1 MQVQRSNT
9 STRVRKHTGA
19 SIFNCSDSDLEDAQ
33 RRSGLF
39 RDRIGYV
46 GEGKYDPLQVEVI
59 HKDYDGKFDLG
70 KAFLNPILMRVSSSD
85 VILMVTLTDLPIQ
98 VFVSIIRGKSGLSAF
113 KSGSKISIG
122 SNMGKVLGLTHITPG
137 AIAACCVLV
146 SARLSMANH
155 CNLTFLT
162 QARWALSKDEQL
174 QERGASNINWADDF
188 DVYLRILME
197 GLEQRKKPVLEV
209 FRTWDEAIFPST
221 SDQGLASKAKQGE
234 DSNTTMADALEMLRA
249 AEVEEEEED
258 ESARQQ
264 SQTRD
269 GNRSGEDE
277 RREASSQRETHS
289 SGKKK
294 NVNVDEDL

>member
-1 MQVQRSNT
+1 
-9 STRVRKHTGA
+9 
-19 SIFNCSDSDLEDAQ
+19 
-33 RRSGLF
+33 
-39 RDRIGYV
+39 
-46 GEGKYDPLQVEVI
+46 
-59 HKDYDGKFDLG
+59 
-70 KAFLNPILMRVSSSD
+70 
-85 VILMVTLTDLPIQ
+85 
-98 VFVSIIRGKSGLSAF
+98 
-113 KSGSKISIG
+113 
-122 SNMGKVLGLTHITPG
+122 MGKVLGLTHITPG

-174 QERGASNINWADDF
+174 QARGASNINWADDF

-249 AEVEEEEED
+249 AEVEEEED

-264 SQTRD
+264 SQTGD
-269 GNRSGEDE
+269 GNGSGKDE
-277 RREASSQRETHS
+277 RREASSQRETRNG
-289 SGKKK
+289 GKESF
-294 NVNVDEDL
+294 NVDEDF